1 MNRLDLVGWIGTD
14 GPVPGL
20 EIFLQIIFIGGTLLS
35 CAAAYIVLYA
45 VQRFAFKQPKFRLKN
60 LVVAV
65 AVGIIV
71 FPGAYYIREFIDDR
85 SWKASQTR
93 CAAEVGYS
101 HPRENENLSIAT
113 AETQRAYH
121 SCLHP

>member
-20 EIFLQIIFIGGTLLS
+20 EIFLQTILIGGALLS
-35 CAAAYIVLYA
+35 CATAYIVLYA
-45 VQRFAFKQPKFRLKN
+45 VQRFAFKQPKFRLKT

-85 SWKASQTR
+85 SWKASQAR

-113 AETQRAYH
+113 AETQRAYRN
-121 SCLHP
+121 CLHP